1 MEKEKTTSVKNA
13 NQPTW
18 LTFIRVLLGLIL
30 LWKGYNFIRD
40 IAELK
45 SLISQT
51 GVGVFTQNMNI
62 LAILIS
68 ILTLLCGVFITV
80 GFFTRLSCLIQLP
93 IVVMAIIFVNIKNI
107 DRNAFELVLTIIV
120 FILLILFALKGSGK
134 LSADEYFRRGA
145 EVDKS
150 SDKLFR

>member
-134 LSADEYFRRGA
+134 LC
-145 EVDKS
+145 
-150 SDKLFR
+150 